1 MQCIVLDVDP
11 SKRIADLSEKL
22 TTVKTKTAKP
32 QVNFIQKA
40 IVELNKDQYLIVSM
54 KSSRKTLGICM
65 TNNFN
70 NDSLSPESLSIG
82 DEIEVLVTDNSSN
95 LLQLIQS
102 VKKEAKKSADSK
114 RGAEAVELTEGI
126 RF

>member
-65 TNNFN
+65 ANNFN

-95 LLQLIQS
+95 LL
-102 VKKEAKKSADSK
+102 
-114 RGAEAVELTEGI
+114 
-126 RF
+126 

>member
-65 TNNFN
+65 ANNFN
-70 NDSLSPESLSIG
+70 NDSLSPETLSIG

>member
-65 TNNFN
+65 ANNFN

>member
-22 TTVKTKTAKP
+22 TTVKTKSAKP

-65 TNNFN
+65 ANNFN
-70 NDSLSPESLSIG
+70 NDSLSPESFSIG

-102 VKKEAKKSADSK
+102 VKKEAKKSTESR
-114 RGAEAVELTEGI
+114 RGSEAVELTEGI

>member
-22 TTVKTKTAKP
+22 TTVKTKSAKP

-65 TNNFN
+65 ANNFN
-70 NDSLSPESLSIG
+70 NDSLSPESFSIG

-95 LLQLIQS
+95 LL
-102 VKKEAKKSADSK
+102 
-114 RGAEAVELTEGI
+114 
-126 RF
+126 

>member
-22 TTVKTKTAKP
+22 TTVKTKSAKP

-65 TNNFN
+65 ANNFN

-114 RGAEAVELTEGI
+114 RGAEAVELIEGI